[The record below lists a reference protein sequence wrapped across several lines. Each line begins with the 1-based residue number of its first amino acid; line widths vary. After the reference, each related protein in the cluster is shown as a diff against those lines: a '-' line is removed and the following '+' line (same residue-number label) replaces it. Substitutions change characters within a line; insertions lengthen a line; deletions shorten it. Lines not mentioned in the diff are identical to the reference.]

1 MTLRTIISC
10 DQCNLRRIKSLEFRR
25 GILDNTLTGRRLS
38 DGRSWQEADFDY
50 AIRNGW
56 LSSSNGQHIC
66 PNCQAENSEQIRS
79 YDQMIYK

>member
-25 GILDNTLTGRRLS
+25 GILDNTLTGHRLS
-38 DGRSWQEADFDY
+38 DGRSWQEADIDY

-56 LSSSNGQHIC
+56 LSNSDGQHIC
-66 PNCQAENSEQIRS
+66 PSCQTENGNRISS
-79 YDQMIYK
+79 YDNIIYK